1 MPNTLVKTSRK
12 TLKTTGKAVKKSA
25 QYKAA
30 QKAVKTVAKRTSTRT
45 RAAFFL
51 GVGATTAAGAYLIK
65 RGGKDGQKGDAD
77 LNDPAVAAGV

>member
-1 MPNTLVKTSRK
+1 MANTLVKTSRK
-12 TLKTTGKAVKKSA
+12 TLKTTEKAVKKSS

-30 QKAVKTVAKRTSTRT
+30 QKAVKTVAKRTSART

-51 GVGATTAAGAYLIK
+51 GVGATTAAGAFLIK
-65 RGGKDGQKGDAD
+65 RSGRQDEAD